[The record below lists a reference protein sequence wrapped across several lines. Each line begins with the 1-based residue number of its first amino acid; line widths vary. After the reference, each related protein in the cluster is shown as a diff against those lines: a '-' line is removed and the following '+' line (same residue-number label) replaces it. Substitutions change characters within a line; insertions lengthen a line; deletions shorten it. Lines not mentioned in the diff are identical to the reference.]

1 MIFASQKSQVCFLPL
16 GLGVLDLLFFLSVWS
31 SRVELFRVHGYTV
44 NQTELVDRLKQD
56 KAVSSSSFQW
66 HLWSFY
72 LALLVALSQNVW
84 SL

>member
-1 MIFASQKSQVCFLPL
+1 MGIQF
-16 GLGVLDLLFFLSVWS
+16 
-31 SRVELFRVHGYTV
+31 